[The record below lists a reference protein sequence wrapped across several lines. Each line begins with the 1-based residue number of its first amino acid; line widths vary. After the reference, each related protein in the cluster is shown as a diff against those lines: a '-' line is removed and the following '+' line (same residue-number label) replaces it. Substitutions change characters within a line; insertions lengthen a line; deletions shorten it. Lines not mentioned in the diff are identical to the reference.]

1 MRPIHY
7 ILTFFIVLCA
17 ISFVN
22 ASNDLERKH
31 IITRSILSDS
41 SSSSKTTSKTEPIF
55 ALVVVIALGSLMF

>member
-1 MRPIHY
+1 MRPIYY

-17 ISFVN
+17 ISVVN
-22 ASNDLERKH
+22 ASNNLERKH
-31 IITRSILSDS
+31 ITRSIPSDS